1 MKNIIFILIFSLS
14 LGSCEN
20 FVDILPKGKNIP
32 SSVDDLAKILNN
44 NNNIG
49 GGGMNWFYMSDDP
62 YLSAKEIQS
71 MSTTTLNAYTWA
83 PYQYTQLEKDSD
95 WATHYSIIYYANY
108 VIENINK
115 VTVGVEYNKE
125 ETLGRALIHR
135 AYSYWYLISAYAPHY
150 DATTAA
156 SEAGVPMPL
165 ESNINKQYPRS
176 TVARVYEQIF
186 EDLQTAIDLKGLPDW
201 RTYSTWP
208 CRAAAYALLSRVYLY
223 QKNWEEA
230 ANYAQKAL
238 TIHDELSDYNQFSMT
253 DPNNAA
259 KGLNGFEPNVVRDPE
274 VVLSKA
280 ASNNFT
286 DVMASD
292 ELIQCYDKARDLRF
306 RYFFSNKTRYEV
318 QLDGYMRVNENQTFN
333 GIRMSEIYLNRIEA
347 LVRMGSNDNIK
358 EARRLLEILRS
369 KRYDA
374 NQPQALPEMSQAD
387 LLKEVLLERH
397 RELRFTCFRWFD
409 LKRLNTDPATQQ
421 TLTRRAPDGN
431 LVTLAPDSHRYTW
444 AIPLDIIKLNPQ
456 LTQNAR

>member
-1 MKNIIFILIFSLS
+1 MKNIVFIIIFSLF
-14 LGSCEN
+14 LGGCEN

-62 YLSAKEIQS
+62 YLSEKEIQS
-71 MSTTTLNAYTWA
+71 QSTTTLNAYTWA
-83 PYQYTQLEKDSD
+83 PYQYTQLEKDPD

-108 VIENINK
+108 VIENIDK
-115 VTVGVEYNKE
+115 VTEGVDYNKE

-135 AYSYWYLISAYAPHY
+135 AYSYWYMISAYAPHY
-150 DATTAA
+150 DAATAA
-156 SEAGVPMPL
+156 TEPGVPMPL

-176 TVARVYEQIF
+176 TVAKVYEQIF
-186 EDLQTAIDLKGLPDW
+186 QDLQAAIGLKGLSDW
-201 RTYSTWP
+201 RTYNSWP

-230 ANYAQKAL
+230 ADYAGKVLA
-238 TIHDELSDYNQFSMT
+238 IHDELSDYNEITMT
-253 DPNNAA
+253 DPDNAA
-259 KGLNGFEPNVVRDPE
+259 KGLNGFEAYIMRDPE
-274 VVLSKA
+274 VILSKA

-286 DVMASD
+286 DVMASN
-292 ELIQCYDKARDLRF
+292 ELISCYDRTRDLRF
-306 RYFFSNKTRYEV
+306 RYFFSDKTNYGV

-333 GIRMSEIYLNRIEA
+333 GIRMSEVYLNRIEA
-347 LVRMGSNDNIK
+347 LVRMGGSEDIK
-358 EARRLLEILRS
+358 EARRLLEILYS

-374 NQPQALPEMSQAD
+374 NLPQVLPEMSQAD

-421 TLTRRAPDGN
+421 TLTRQAPDGSMIS
-431 LVTLAPDSHRYTW
+431 LSPGSPRYTW
-444 AIPLDIIKLNPQ
+444 AIPLDIILLNPQ
-456 LTQNAR
+456 LTQNER